1 MEKRKLLKRRT
12 ETKSPNKK
20 KKRKI
25 NKVNL
30 WALIVSCVA
39 CIGLFCVAVG
49 LIVIVTML
57 KDKPELDVNDFT
69 NSQSSII
76 YDAEGYEIAELGTTI
91 RENVSYEDLPNC
103 LVDAFVAVED
113 SRFFQHNGFDV
124 PRFTRAILSNLRTLS
139 FSQGG
144 STFTMQ
150 LVKNTYF
157 SDDATGKQASRSGVS
172 GVTRKVQEIAL
183 AMELENSNE
192 VNKKTIMELY
202 LNKLNFGGNRNI
214 RGIEK
219 AAEYYFGKSVT
230 ELNLAESALLAGV
243 INAPSAYNP
252 FYNLEKATSRRNEVL
267 YQMYNHGYITEE
279 EYQLARCIKV
289 EDLLVDDSARSSS
302 NGVAIPYQ
310 AYIDQVVSE
319 VYEITGKD
327 PYTTG
332 MRIYT

>member
-1 MEKRKLLKRRT
+1 
-12 ETKSPNKK
+12 
-20 KKRKI
+20 
-25 NKVNL
+25 
-30 WALIVSCVA
+30 
-39 CIGLFCVAVG
+39 
-49 LIVIVTML
+49 
-57 KDKPELDVNDFT
+57 
-69 NSQSSII
+69 
-76 YDAEGYEIAELGTTI
+76 
-91 RENVSYEDLPNC
+91 
-103 LVDAFVAVED
+103 
-113 SRFFQHNGFDV
+113 
-124 PRFTRAILSNLRTLS
+124 
-139 FSQGG
+139 
-144 STFTMQ
+144 MQ

-319 VYEITGKD
+319 VYEITG
-327 PYTTG
+327 
-332 MRIYT
+332 